1 MSYSLIETFKRIVS
15 EANRFNR
22 VDFGGYDIYMQT
34 NDGRTITATI
44 RFDGGGQDQNEA
56 YLLLES
62 STGHSRMTTLTLHQ
76 FEHLSSYTAHS
87 ERIQALVS
95 TSA

>member
-1 MSYSLIETFKRIVS
+1 MSYPVIETFKHIVN
-15 EANRFNR
+15 EATRFNQ

-34 NDGRTITATI
+34 NDGRLITAHI
-44 RFDGGGQDQNEA
+44 RFDGGGEDQNEA

-62 STGHSRMTTLTLHQ
+62 STGQRRMTTLTLHQ

-87 ERIQALVS
+87 ERIRALES